1 MKQKINEILVEQTG
15 YPEDK
20 LSFVTTL
27 VEDMEV
33 DSLDLVE
40 IVMALED
47 EFDIVIS
54 DDRAMKFV
62 RVGDI
67 YQCIEELVKSEKA
80 TDENTQCGRR
90 WDDYMPYPI
99 DLLGRDEGQHTS
111 STPLRS
117 FLEDEDFI
125 SESINLPF
133 ACGRETDNQ
142 LNIQDLAHFPHLLMG
157 GVAGS
162 GKTSFLHAM
171 LLSFFYRNSP
181 ADLKLILADAKGE
194 FNEYHDIPHLAVP
207 IITSAEKAIAALE
220 WLCQEMI
227 RRYTGMSEVKAIDII
242 GYNRALEEQGKAK
255 CPRIVFVVDELWD
268 LMHTNYHLTQ
278 ELICRVAQ
286 LGRAAGI
293 HLVLSSQH
301 MITDVYTGQIKA
313 NIVSRIAFR
322 TGSSL
327 SSRIVLDCEDAVDL
341 YGPGELILTY
351 GYKKTFFRM
360 FAPYVAASEIVSV
373 TAFLRNRYG
382 KDYNEAIEKKLCAI
396 LNDPVKITPRIFLLK
411 SSLFEEAVHCV
422 IENGSATVSLLQR
435 KMHIGYTIA
444 AKIMDILESKGVV
457 GEFIRGGP
465 RKVLMTLD
473 QWNAKKKGPSGEDRK
488 VRIPDYGE

>member
-1 MKQKINEILVEQTG
+1 MRSRINEILVEQTG

-47 EFDIVIS
+47 EFDIEIS
-54 DDRAMKFV
+54 DDVATKFI

-67 YQCIEELVKSEKA
+67 YQYVEELVKGEKVMG
-80 TDENTQCGRR
+80 ENTQCGRT
-90 WDDYMPYPI
+90 WQDYEPFPI
-99 DLLGRDEGQHTS
+99 DLLGRDKNEQAES
-111 STPLRS
+111 PPLRT
-117 FLEDEDFI
+117 FLEDEKFL
-125 SESINLPF
+125 SLANNLPI
-133 ACGRETDNQ
+133 ACGREDDSQ
-142 LNIQDLAHFPHLLMG
+142 SNIQDLAQFPHLLIG

-171 LLSFFYRNSP
+171 MLGFFYCNSP
-181 ADLKLILADAKGE
+181 ADLKLFLVDTKCE
-194 FNEYHDIPHLAVP
+194 FEEYHNIPHLAVP

-227 RRYTGMSEVKAIDII
+227 RRYTGMSEVKAIDIT
-242 GYNRALEEQGKAK
+242 GYNRALEEQGKVK
-255 CPRIVFVVDELWD
+255 CPRIVFVVDEFWN

-327 SSRIVLDCEDAVDL
+327 ASRIVLDCEDAVNL
-341 YGPGELILTY
+341 RSPGELILTY

-444 AKIMDILESKGVV
+444 AKIMDILESEGVV
-457 GEFIRGGP
+457 GEFNRGGP

-473 QWNAKKKGPSGEDRK
+473 QWNAKKNGPSGEDRK
-488 VRIPDYGE
+488 LRIPDYGE